1 MLNRFAVLAAFSLLP
16 FAASAQGVTSYSCT
30 YDEMVRR
37 VEILTEPG
45 VPVPCEVHYHKDTEA
60 PGQHQV
66 LWSAQNDAGYCEAK
80 TAEFVAKLEGWGW
93 SCSAGAAPSMPEAAE
108 EPMMDESMDDAM
120 DEAMDDTEALAPAEE
135 MAEEAEEAM
144 DDGADE

>member
-1 MLNRFAVLAAFSLLP
+1 MLNRFAVLTAFTLLP

-60 PGQHQV
+60 PGEHQV
-66 LWSAQNDAGYCEAK
+66 LWSAQNDASYCESK
-80 TAEFVAKLEGWGW
+80 TAEFVTRLEGWGW
-93 SCSAGAAPSMPEAAE
+93 NCTASGAAPMPAG
-108 EPMMDESMDDAM
+108 EPMMDDSMDDEMDDAM

-135 MAEEAEEAM
+135 MEDGTGAE
-144 DDGADE
+144 